1 MKKDR
6 ITVLRNEFSAF
17 LDSMNE
23 QSLSDEAV
31 VKKAI
36 ELEEE
41 LKKNY
46 SDDSDD
52 EDE

>member
-6 ITVLRNEFSAF
+6 ITVLRNEFSAMI
-17 LDSMNE
+17 DGMGE
-23 QSLSDEAV
+23 QALSDDAV

-41 LKKNY
+41 LRQNQPI
-46 SDDSDD
+46 D